1 MAHAHT
7 HKFRKPTI
15 LLVWVHIRSQSRPT
29 MQFISQI
36 VVVENFIELQWL
48 VVSLVAIFDKLDIVL
63 SFHVDQVVRKRVRKL
78 LCSGVLFELG
88 LLQFYLLH
96 I

>member
-1 MAHAHT
+1 MH
-7 HKFRKPTI
+7 
-15 LLVWVHIRSQSRPT
+15 
-29 MQFISQI
+29 FISQI
-36 VVVENFIELQWL
+36 VVLENFIELQWL
-48 VVSLVAIFDKLDIVL
+48 VVSLVAIFGELDIVL

-78 LCSGVLFELG
+78 LCSGVLFQLG

>member
-1 MAHAHT
+1 MH
-7 HKFRKPTI
+7 
-15 LLVWVHIRSQSRPT
+15 
-29 MQFISQI
+29 FISQI
-36 VVVENFIELQWL
+36 AVVENFFELQWL
-48 VVSLVAIFDKLDIVL
+48 VVSLVAIIFGKLDIVV
-63 SFHVDQVVRKRVRKL
+63 SFHVDQVVRKRVREL